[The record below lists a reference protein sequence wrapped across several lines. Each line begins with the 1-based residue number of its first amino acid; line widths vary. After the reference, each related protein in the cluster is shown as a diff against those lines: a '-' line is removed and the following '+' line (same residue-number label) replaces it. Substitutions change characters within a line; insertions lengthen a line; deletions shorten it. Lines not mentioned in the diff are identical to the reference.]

1 MAKMYSRKK
10 GKSGSK
16 KVLDKK
22 QPVWVRHKP
31 KEVEMLIVK
40 LAKEGK
46 TTSEIGITLRDNYGV
61 PSVKQITGK
70 TILKIVSEKRLAPK
84 LPEDLMN
91 LIRRAL
97 SIREHLDENKKDMT
111 AKRGLEITESKV
123 RKLVS
128 YYKASGKI
136 SEDWK
141 YNPKDAKLYV
151 E

>member
-1 MAKMYSRKK
+1 MARRYSRKK
-10 GKSGSK
+10 GQSGSK

-22 QPVWVRHKP
+22 QPIWAIHKP

-46 TTSEIGITLRDNYGV
+46 STSEIGITLRDSYGV

-70 TILKIVSEKRLAPK
+70 TISQIVSEKKLSPK
-84 LPEDLMN
+84 LPEDLTN

-97 SIREHLDENKKDMT
+97 AIREHLEENKKDMT
-111 AKRGLEITESKV
+111 AKRGLELTESKV
-123 RKLVS
+123 RRLIK
-128 YYKASGKI
+128 YYKDNKKI
-136 SEDWK
+136 SADWK